1 MEDESVI
8 LLSGGDCVL
17 SCGRLL
23 GEDARMGI
31 LTERDLKRASEY
43 MRNTLGLN
51 PVLHEFKSPGDS
63 FHTGVY
69 INKSPAAHVLV
80 CEDFLS
86 AIERESGQNADIT
99 EQLYESLNAL
109 QCDERRVSRGHILP
123 IHGEGS
129 ACIGSISRE
138 GSPEDG
144 VGTVH
149 DRELVPGFSELSA
162 TFVKMFEGK
171 GAHISW
177 YMKKFKQASDCCHNF
192 IGSDIGTWGMARIV
206 VGRPANLEVPMQF
219 QWWFK
224 GMPIGW
230 RRKITLKHGTLVL
243 LDGDYAFGRNW
254 RKTNELTMRNAL
266 GDDEQYVPSN
276 NKLREMIRKRRFRM
290 KITKIRAQMLQEPL
304 SEEEKLA
311 KMNAVRTH
319 AYFRGFAE
327 KKRAE
332 GYDADVEGEMAV
344 SRSKKSRK
352 RVSINLDANT
362 SVTVQEVDA
371 MIAMRAVKK
380 VKLETVP

>member
-1 MEDESVI
+1 
-8 LLSGGDCVL
+8 
-17 SCGRLL
+17 
-23 GEDARMGI
+23 MGI
-31 LTERDLKRASEY
+31 LTELDLKKASEY
-43 MRNTLGLN
+43 LRNTLGLN
-51 PVLHEFKSPGDS
+51 PVHHELKAPRNEFAG
-63 FHTGVY
+63 GVFLDRP
-69 INKSPAAHVLV
+69 PAAHVLV

-86 AIERESGQNADIT
+86 AIERASGQNADIT
-99 EQLYESLNAL
+99 EQLYESLNSL
-109 QCDERRVSRGHILP
+109 QCDERRVSRGHVLP

-129 ACIGSISRE
+129 ACIGSISRQ

-149 DRELVPGFSELSA
+149 DRESVPGFSELSA
-162 TFVKMFEGK
+162 TFVKMFGGK

-206 VGRPANLEVPMQF
+206 VGRPSNFEVPMQF

-266 GDDEQYVPSN
+266 GDDEQRVPSN
-276 NKLREMIRKRRFRM
+276 NELREMICKRRFRM
-290 KITKIRAQMLQEPL
+290 RITKIRAQMLQEPL

-311 KMNAVRTH
+311 KMNAEKTRI
-319 AYFRGFAE
+319 YFRGFAE

-332 GYDADVEGEMAV
+332 GYDADAECESGVM
-344 SRSKKSRK
+344 RRKKSRK

-371 MIAMRAVKK
+371 RIAMKAVKR
-380 VKLETVP
+380 VKLEN